1 MGIASDSGRGAHVEY
16 ERRLG
21 ARRETAAIRSRHAAI
36 AANLRLL
43 VFAIG
48 VVVAWLV
55 FGSRVLAA
63 GWLAPPI
70 LLFVALLFVHDRL
83 LAERQRAQRSVAFY
97 ERAFTRLESR
107 WAGGGTQGERFRDPH
122 HPYAEDLDLVG
133 EGSLFELLCAARTRA
148 GEDTL
153 AAWLLGPATPE
164 QVRLRQAAVREIT
177 PRLDL
182 REDLARLGDE
192 VRSGLHPEAVCAW
205 GAAPA
210 AIAAKAP
217 AAIAAGLATLTL
229 AGLVCWMVTPLG
241 PLPFLVGLLLEGV
254 FWSVYRRRFQAVVRA
269 VELPGR
275 DLGLLAHLLECLERE
290 SYQADRLV
298 ELRGVLETSGAP
310 ASACI
315 ARLRRLID
323 LLDARRNQLFLP
335 VAAVLLWTPQLAFAI
350 ERWRAR
356 FGPDLGRWIDA
367 VGEIEALCALA
378 GFSYEHPDYAFPEI
392 VDGAPRF
399 DGVAIGHPLLPG
411 DSCVRNDLMLSAE
424 NPLLIVSGS
433 NMSGKSTL
441 LRSVGINTVLG
452 LAGAPVCASELRLSP
467 IAIGA
472 SIRLQDS
479 LLEGNSRFYAEILRL
494 RQIAE
499 LAQTELPVLFLLDE
513 ILSGTNSHDRGIG
526 AEAVV
531 KNLLES
537 GAIGLVTTHDLALTR
552 LEDSLT
558 PRAANVH
565 FQDHLE
571 DGVVAF
577 DYRIHPGV
585 VTKSNA
591 LELMRAVGL
600 DV

>member
-1 MGIASDSGRGAHVEY
+1 MGTESDFGRGARAEY
-16 ERRLG
+16 TRRLG
-21 ARRETAAIRSRHAAI
+21 DRRETAAIRSRHAAI

-43 VFAIG
+43 VFATG
-48 VVVAWLV
+48 VVMAWLA
-55 FGSRVLAA
+55 FGSGSLAA
-63 GWLAPPI
+63 GWLVVPT
-70 LLFVALLFVHDRL
+70 LLFVVLLFVHDRL
-83 LAERQRAQRSVAFY
+83 LAERERALRSVAFY

-122 HPYAEDLDLVG
+122 HPYADDLDLVG

-164 QVRLRQAAVREIT
+164 PIRLRQEAVRELT

-192 VRSGLHPEAVCAW
+192 VRSGLHPEPVCAW

-210 AIAAKAP
+210 AIAARAP
-217 AAIAAGLATLTL
+217 AVIAAVLAALALAGLA
-229 AGLVCWMVTPLG
+229 CWMLTPVG
-241 PLPFLVGLLLEGV
+241 PLPFLLALLLEAV
-254 FWSVYRRRFQAVVRA
+254 FWGVYRRRFQAVVRA

-275 DLGLLAHLLECLERE
+275 DLGLLAHLLERLERE
-290 SYQADRLV
+290 SYQASRLV
-298 ELRGVLETSGAP
+298 ELRAVLETSGKP

-350 ERWRAR
+350 EHWSAQ

-367 VGEIEALCALA
+367 VGEFEALCAFA

-392 VDGAPRF
+392 LDGEPRF
-399 DGVAIGHPLLPG
+399 EGVAIGHPLLP
-411 DSCVRNDLMLSAE
+411 DDRCVRNDVTLFGE
-424 NPLLIVSGS
+424 NSVLIISGS

-452 LAGAPVCASELRLSP
+452 LAGAPVCANELRLSP
-467 IAIGA
+467 VAIGA
-472 SIRLQDS
+472 SIRIQDS
-479 LLEGNSRFYAEILRL
+479 LLEGNSRFYTEILRL
-494 RQIAE
+494 RQVTE

-526 AEAVV
+526 ADAVV
-531 KNLLES
+531 RNLVES

-552 LEDSLT
+552 LVDSLA

-571 DGVVAF
+571 DGVIAF

>member
-1 MGIASDSGRGAHVEY
+1 MGIASDSGRDARVEY
-16 ERRLG
+16 SRRLG

-43 VFAIG
+43 VFATG

-55 FGSRVLAA
+55 FGSRVLAV

-70 LLFVALLFVHDRL
+70 LLFVVLLFAHDRL
-83 LAERQRAQRSVAFY
+83 LAERQRALRSVVFY
-97 ERAFTRLESR
+97 ERALTRLESR
-107 WAGGGTQGERFRDPH
+107 WAGGGTQGERFRDPN
-122 HPYAEDLDLVG
+122 HPYADDLDLVG
-133 EGSLFELLCAARTRA
+133 KGSLFELLCTARTRA

-164 QVRLRQAAVREIT
+164 QIRLRQGAVRELT

-192 VRSGLHPEAVCAW
+192 VRSGLHPEPVCAW

-217 AAIAAGLATLTL
+217 AAIAAGLAVLAL
-229 AGLVCWMVTPLG
+229 AGLACWMATPVG
-241 PLPFLVGLLLEGV
+241 PLPFLLALLLEGA
-254 FWSVYRRRFQAVVRA
+254 FWSVYRRRFQVVVRA

-275 DLGLLAHLLECLERE
+275 DLELLAHLLERLERE
-290 SYQADRLV
+290 SYQDCRLV
-298 ELRGVLETSGAP
+298 ELRAVLETSGAP

-350 ERWRAR
+350 ERWRVR
-356 FGPDLGRWIDA
+356 FGLDLSRWIDA
-367 VGEIEALCALA
+367 VGEIEVLCAFA
-378 GFSYEHPDYAFPEI
+378 GFSYENPDYAFPE
-392 VDGAPRF
+392 VFDGAPRF
-399 DGVAIGHPLLPG
+399 EGVAIGHPLLPG
-411 DSCVRNDLMLSAE
+411 DSCVRNDLTLSGE
-424 NPLLIVSGS
+424 NPALIISGS

-452 LAGAPVCASELRLSP
+452 LAGAPVCANELRLSP
-467 IAIGA
+467 VAIGA

-479 LLEGNSRFYAEILRL
+479 LLEGSSRFYTEILRL
-494 RQIAE
+494 RQITE
-499 LAQTELPVLFLLDE
+499 LAQNELPVLFLLDE
-513 ILSGTNSHDRGIG
+513 IMSGTNSHDRGIG

-531 KNLLES
+531 RNLVES
-537 GAIGLVTTHDLALTR
+537 GGIGLVTTHDLALTR
-552 LEDSLT
+552 LADSLA

-571 DGVVAF
+571 DGVIAF

>member
-1 MGIASDSGRGAHVEY
+1 MGIASDFGRAAQVEY
-16 ERRLG
+16 GRRLG
-21 ARRETAAIRSRHAAI
+21 ARRETAAIRSRHASI

-43 VFAIG
+43 VFAAG
-48 VVVAWLV
+48 LVVAWFV
-55 FGSRVLAA
+55 FGSKVLAA
-63 GWLAPPI
+63 GWLAAPI
-70 LLFVALLFVHDRL
+70 LLFVVLLFTHDRL
-83 LAERQRAQRSVAFY
+83 LAERQRALRSVAFY

-133 EGSLFELLCAARTRA
+133 EGSLFELLCTARTRA

-153 AAWLLGPATPE
+153 AAWLLEPATPE
-164 QVRLRQAAVREIT
+164 QARLRQQAVRELT

-192 VRSGLHPEAVCAW
+192 VRSGLHPEPVCAW

-210 AIAAKAP
+210 AIAARAP
-217 AAIAAGLATLTL
+217 AAIAAGLAALAL
-229 AGLVCWMVTPLG
+229 AGLVCWMATPVG
-241 PLPFLVGLLLEGV
+241 PLPFLLALLLEAV
-254 FWSVYRRRFQAVVRA
+254 FWNTYRRRFQAVVRA

-275 DLGLLAHLLECLERE
+275 DLGLLAQLLERLERE
-290 SYQADRLV
+290 SYQASHLV
-298 ELRGVLETSGAP
+298 ELRAVLETSGAP

-335 VAAVLLWTPQLAFAI
+335 VAALLLWTPQLAFAI
-350 ERWRAR
+350 EHWRVR

-367 VGEIEALCALA
+367 VGEFEALCAFSA
-378 GFSYEHPDYAFPEI
+378 FSYEHPDYVFPEI
-392 VDGAPRF
+392 FDGAPRF
-399 DGVAIGHPLLPG
+399 EGVAIGHPLLP
-411 DSCVRNDLMLSAE
+411 DDRCVRNDLTLSGE
-424 NPLLIVSGS
+424 NLVLIVSGS

-441 LRSVGINTVLG
+441 LRSVGVNTVLG
-452 LAGAPVCASELRLSP
+452 LAGAPVCANELRLSP
-467 IAIGA
+467 VAIGA
-472 SIRLQDS
+472 SIRLRDS
-479 LLEGNSRFYAEILRL
+479 LLEGSSRFYTEILRL
-494 RQIAE
+494 RRITE
-499 LAQTELPVLFLLDE
+499 LAQNELPVLFLLDE

-526 AEAVV
+526 AEAVLR
-531 KNLLES
+531 NLVES

-552 LEDSLT
+552 LADSLA

-571 DGVVAF
+571 DGVIAF

>member
-1 MGIASDSGRGAHVEY
+1 MGIASNCERDAHAEY
-16 ERRLG
+16 ARRLA
-21 ARRETAAIRSRHAAI
+21 ARRATASIRSRHASI

-43 VFAIG
+43 VFAAG

-55 FGSRVLAA
+55 FGSRSLAG
-63 GWLAPPI
+63 GWLVPPVLSFI
-70 LLFVALLFVHDRL
+70 ALLFAHDRL
-83 LAERQRAQRSVAFY
+83 LAQRQRALRSVEFY
-97 ERAFTRLESR
+97 ERALSRLESR
-107 WAGGGTQGERFRDPH
+107 WAGGGAQGERFRDPH

-153 AAWLLGPATPE
+153 AAWLFEPAAPE
-164 QVRLRQAAVREIT
+164 PIRRRHGAVRELT
-177 PRLDL
+177 PMLDL

-192 VRSGLHPEAVCAW
+192 LRSGLHPESVCAW
-205 GAAPA
+205 GRAPASIATRAPA
-210 AIAAKAP
+210 AL
-217 AAIAAGLATLTL
+217 AAGLAALAI
-229 AGLVCWMVTPLG
+229 AGLVCWVATPVG
-241 PLPFLVGLLLEGV
+241 PLPFLLALLLEGV
-254 FWSVYRRRFQAVVRA
+254 FWGVYRRRLQAVVQA

-275 DLGLLAHLLECLERE
+275 DLGLLAHLLERLERE
-290 SYQADRLV
+290 AFESARLV
-298 ELRGVLETSGAP
+298 ELRAALETDGAP

-315 ARLRRLID
+315 ARLRRWID

-335 VAAVLLWTPQLAFAI
+335 VAVVLLWTPQLAFAI
-350 ERWRAR
+350 ERWRLR
-356 FGPDLGRWIDA
+356 CGSDLGRWIDA
-367 VGEIEALCALA
+367 VGEIEALCAFA
-378 GFSYEHPDYAFPEI
+378 AFHYEHPDYAFPEI
-392 VDGAPRF
+392 CDGGPRF
-399 DGVAIGHPLLPG
+399 EGVAIGHPLLPA
-411 DSCVRNDLMLSAE
+411 DTCVRNDVTLSAE
-424 NPLLIVSGS
+424 RAALIVSGS

-441 LRSVGINTVLG
+441 LRSVGINAVLA
-452 LAGAPVCASELRLSP
+452 LAGAPVCAEALKLSP
-467 IAIGA
+467 LAIGA
-472 SIRLQDS
+472 SIRLRDS

-494 RQIAE
+494 RQITE
-499 LAQTELPVLFLLDE
+499 LTCGALPVLFLLDE

-531 KNLLES
+531 RNLVES

-552 LEDSLT
+552 LADALA

-571 DGVVAF
+571 DGVIAF

>member
-1 MGIASDSGRGAHVEY
+1 MGIASDSGRGAHAEY
-16 ERRLG
+16 TRRLG
-21 ARRETAAIRSRHAAI
+21 ARRETAAVRSRHAAI

-43 VFAIG
+43 VFTTG
-48 VVVAWLV
+48 VVLAWLA

-63 GWLAPPI
+63 GWLVPPT
-70 LLFVALLFVHDRL
+70 LLFVVLLFAHDRL
-83 LAERQRAQRSVAFY
+83 LAERDRALRSVAFY

-122 HPYAEDLDLVG
+122 HPYADDLDLVG
-133 EGSLFELLCAARTRA
+133 EGSLFELLCAARTQA

-153 AAWLLGPATPE
+153 AGWLLGPATPE
-164 QVRLRQAAVREIT
+164 EIRRRQEAVRELT

-182 REDLARLGDE
+182 REDLARLGHE
-192 VRSGLHPEAVCAW
+192 VRAGLHPAAVCAW
-205 GAAPA
+205 GTAPA
-210 AIAAKAP
+210 VIAAKAP
-217 AAIAAGLATLTL
+217 AAIAAGLAALAI
-229 AGLVCWMVTPLG
+229 AGLVCWLATPLG
-241 PLPFLVGLLLEGV
+241 PLPFLLALLLEAV
-254 FWSVYRRRFQAVVRA
+254 FWNVYRRRFQAVVRA

-275 DLGLLAHLLECLERE
+275 DLGLLAHLLERLEQE
-290 SYQADRLV
+290 AHQASRLV
-298 ELRGVLETSGAP
+298 ELRGVLETGGTP

-350 ERWRAR
+350 EHWRLR

-367 VGEIEALCALA
+367 VGEFEALCAFA
-378 GFSYEHPDYAFPEI
+378 GFRYEHPDYAFPEI
-392 VDGAPRF
+392 FEGVPRF
-399 DGVAIGHPLLPG
+399 EGVAIGHPLLPG
-411 DSCVRNDLMLSAE
+411 DRCVRNDLTLCGE
-424 NPLLIVSGS
+424 NPVQFVSGS

-441 LRSVGINTVLG
+441 LRTVGINTVLG
-452 LAGAPVCASELRLSP
+452 LAGAPVCAKELRLSP
-467 IAIGA
+467 VAIGA

-494 RQIAE
+494 RQITE
-499 LAQTELPVLFLLDE
+499 LAQGELPVLFLLDE
-513 ILSGTNSHDRGIG
+513 ILNGTNSHDREIG

-531 KNLLES
+531 RNLVTS

-552 LEDSLT
+552 LADSLA

-571 DGVVAF
+571 DGVIAF

>member
-1 MGIASDSGRGAHVEY
+1 MGIASDFGRDAHVEY
-16 ERRLG
+16 ERRLA

-36 AANLRLL
+36 TANLRLL
-43 VFAIG
+43 VFATG
-48 VVVAWLV
+48 VVMAWLV
-55 FGSRVLAA
+55 FGSRILAA
-63 GWLAPPI
+63 GWLVVPI
-70 LLFVALLFVHDRL
+70 LFFVALLFAHDRL
-83 LAERQRAQRSVAFY
+83 LAERQRALRSVAFY

-107 WAGGGTQGERFRDPH
+107 WAGGGEQGERFRDPH
-122 HPYAEDLDLVG
+122 HPYADDLDLMG

-164 QVRLRQAAVREIT
+164 QIQLRQQAVRELT
-177 PRLDL
+177 ARLDL

-192 VRSGLHPEAVCAW
+192 VRSGLHPESVCAW
-205 GAAPA
+205 GMAPA

-217 AAIAAGLATLTL
+217 AAIAAGLAAL
-229 AGLVCWMVTPLG
+229 AIGGLVCWMATPVG
-241 PLPFLVGLLLEGV
+241 PLPFLLALLLEAV
-254 FWSVYRRRFQAVVRA
+254 FWNVYRRRFQAVVRA

-275 DLGLLAHLLECLERE
+275 DLGLLAHLLERLERE
-290 SYQADRLV
+290 SYQASRLI
-298 ELRGVLETSGAP
+298 ELRSVLETSGAP
-310 ASACI
+310 ASVCI

-350 ERWRAR
+350 ERWRVQ

-378 GFSYEHPDYAFPEI
+378 GFSYEHPDYAFPE
-392 VDGAPRF
+392 VSTGGPRF
-399 DGVAIGHPLLPG
+399 EGVAIGHPLLPG
-411 DSCVRNDLMLSAE
+411 DACVRNDLTLSSDS
-424 NPLLIVSGS
+424 PVLIISGS

-441 LRSVGINTVLG
+441 LRSVGINTVLAQ
-452 LAGAPVCASELRLSP
+452 AGAPVCANELRLSP
-467 IAIGA
+467 VAIGA

-494 RQIAE
+494 RQITE
-499 LAQTELPVLFLLDE
+499 LAKDGLPTLFLLDE

-531 KNLLES
+531 RNLVGS

-552 LEDSLT
+552 LADSLT
-558 PRAANVH
+558 PHAVNVH

-571 DGVVAF
+571 DGVIAF

>member
-1 MGIASDSGRGAHVEY
+1 MEIASDSGQAAHVEY
-16 ERRLG
+16 ARRLDD
-21 ARRETAAIRSRHAAI
+21 RRETAAIRSRHAGI

-43 VFAIG
+43 VFATG

-63 GWLAPPI
+63 GWLAVPI
-70 LLFVALLFVHDRL
+70 LLFVVLLFVHDHL
-83 LAERQRAQRSVAFY
+83 LTGRQRALRSVAFY
-97 ERAFTRLESR
+97 ERAFSRLESR
-107 WAGGGTQGERFRDPH
+107 WTGGGTQGERFRDPH
-122 HPYAEDLDLVG
+122 HPYADDLDLVG
-133 EGSLFELLCAARTRA
+133 EGSLFELVCTARTRG

-164 QVRLRQAAVREIT
+164 QIQLRQDAVRELT

-192 VRSGLHPEAVCAW
+192 VRSGLHPESVCAW

-210 AIAAKAP
+210 EIATKTP
-217 AAIAAGLATLTL
+217 AVIAAGLAALAL
-229 AGLVCWMVTPLG
+229 AGLVGWMATPVG
-241 PLPFLVGLLLEGV
+241 PLPFLLALLFEAV
-254 FWSVYRRRFQAVVRA
+254 FWSAYRRRFQAVIRA

-275 DLGLLAHLLECLERE
+275 DLELLAHLLERLERE
-290 SYQADRLV
+290 SYRASRSV
-298 ELRGVLETSGAP
+298 ELRAVLETRGAP

-335 VAAVLLWTPQLAFAI
+335 VAALLLWTPQLAFAI
-350 ERWRAR
+350 EHWRVR

-367 VGEIEALCALA
+367 VGEFEALCAFA
-378 GFSYEHPDYAFPEI
+378 AFSYEHPDYAFPEI
-392 VDGAPRF
+392 SDGAPRF
-399 DGVAIGHPLLPG
+399 EGVAIGHPLLPG
-411 DSCVRNDLMLSAE
+411 DRCVRNDLTLSGE
-424 NPLLIVSGS
+424 NRVLIISGS

-441 LRSVGINTVLG
+441 LRSVGVNTVLG
-452 LAGAPVCASELRLSP
+452 LAGAPVCAKALRLSP
-467 IAIGA
+467 VAIGA
-472 SIRLQDS
+472 SIRLRDS
-479 LLEGNSRFYAEILRL
+479 LLEGSSRFYTEILRL
-494 RQIAE
+494 RRITE
-499 LAQTELPVLFLLDE
+499 LAQNELPVLFLLDE

-526 AEAVV
+526 AEAVLR
-531 KNLLES
+531 NLVES

-552 LEDSLT
+552 LADSLA

-571 DGVVAF
+571 DGVIAF
-577 DYRIHPGV
+577 DYRIHPGI

>member
-1 MGIASDSGRGAHVEY
+1 MEIASDSGQGAHVEY
-16 ERRLG
+16 ARRLG
-21 ARRETAAIRSRHAAI
+21 DRRETAAIRSRHASI

-43 VFAIG
+43 VFATG

-55 FGSRVLAA
+55 FGSKALAA

-70 LLFVALLFVHDRL
+70 LLFVVLLFAHDRL
-83 LAERQRAQRSVAFY
+83 LSERQRALRSVAFY
-97 ERAFTRLESR
+97 ERAFTRLESC
-107 WAGGGTQGERFRDPH
+107 WTGGGTQGERFRDPH
-122 HPYAEDLDLVG
+122 HPYADDLDLVG
-133 EGSLFELLCAARTRA
+133 EGSLFELLCTARTRG

-153 AAWLLGPATPE
+153 AAWLLGPAIPE
-164 QVRLRQAAVREIT
+164 QIRLRQEAVRELT

-192 VRSGLHPEAVCAW
+192 VRSGLHPEPVCAW

-210 AIAAKAP
+210 VIASKTP
-217 AAIAAGLATLTL
+217 AAIAAGLAALAL
-229 AGLVCWMVTPLG
+229 AGLVCWMLTPLG
-241 PLPFLVGLLLEGV
+241 PLPFLVALLLEGV
-254 FWSVYRRRFQAVVRA
+254 FWNLYRRRFQAVVGA

-275 DLGLLAHLLECLERE
+275 DLGLLAHLLERLERE
-290 SYQADRLV
+290 VYQAPRLV
-298 ELRGVLETSGAP
+298 ELRAVLETRGAP

-315 ARLRRLID
+315 AQLRRLID

-356 FGPDLGRWIDA
+356 FGPDLGRWIEA
-367 VGEIEALCALA
+367 VGEFEALCAFA
-378 GFSYEHPDYAFPEI
+378 GFRYEHPDYVFPEI
-392 VDGAPRF
+392 IEGAPCF
-399 DGVAIGHPLLPG
+399 EGVAIGHPLLP
-411 DSCVRNDLMLSAE
+411 DDRCVRNDLTLSAE
-424 NPLLIVSGS
+424 NPALIVSGS

-452 LAGAPVCASELRLSP
+452 LAGAPVCATALRLSP
-467 IAIGA
+467 VAIGA

-479 LLEGNSRFYAEILRL
+479 LREGNSRFYAEILRL
-494 RQIAE
+494 RQVTE
-499 LAQTELPVLFLLDE
+499 LAQNELPILFLLDE
-513 ILSGTNSHDRGIG
+513 ILSGTNSHDRRIG

-531 KNLLES
+531 RNLVES

-552 LEDSLT
+552 LADLLT
-558 PRAANVH
+558 PRAINVH

-571 DGVVAF
+571 DGVIAF

>member
-1 MGIASDSGRGAHVEY
+1 MGTESDLGQGAHAEY
-16 ERRLG
+16 TRRLG

-36 AANLRLL
+36 
-43 VFAIG
+43 
-48 VVVAWLV
+48 
-55 FGSRVLAA
+55 
-63 GWLAPPI
+63 
-70 LLFVALLFVHDRL
+70 
-83 LAERQRAQRSVAFY
+83 RSVAFY

-107 WAGGGTQGERFRDPH
+107 WAGGGTQGEHFRDPH
-122 HPYAEDLDLVG
+122 HAYADDLDLVG

-164 QVRLRQAAVREIT
+164 QIRLRQEAVRELT

-192 VRSGLHPEAVCAW
+192 VRSGLHPEPVCAW
-205 GAAPA
+205 GAMPAAIAARAPA
-210 AIAAKAP
+210 AIAAVL
-217 AAIAAGLATLTL
+217 AALAL
-229 AGLVCWMVTPLG
+229 AGLVCWMATPVG
-241 PLPFLVGLLLEGV
+241 PLPFLLALLLEAVYWG
-254 FWSVYRRRFQAVVRA
+254 VYRRRFQAMVRA

-275 DLGLLAHLLECLERE
+275 DLGLLAHLLERLERE
-290 SYQADRLV
+290 SYRASRLV
-298 ELRGVLETSGAP
+298 DLRAVLETSGAP

-367 VGEIEALCALA
+367 IGEFEALCSLA
-378 GFSYEHPDYAFPEI
+378 GFSFEHPDYAFPEI
-392 VDGAPRF
+392 LEGAPRF
-399 DGVAIGHPLLPG
+399 EGVGIGHPLLP
-411 DSCVRNDLMLSAE
+411 DDRCVRNDVTLFGEKSV
-424 NPLLIVSGS
+424 LIISGS

-452 LAGAPVCASELRLSP
+452 LAGAPACANELRLSP
-467 IAIGA
+467 VAIGA
-472 SIRLQDS
+472 SIRIQDS
-479 LLEGNSRFYAEILRL
+479 LLEGNSRFYTEILRL
-494 RQIAE
+494 RQVTE

-531 KNLLES
+531 RNLVES

-552 LEDSLT
+552 LADSLA

-571 DGVVAF
+571 DGVIAF

>member
-1 MGIASDSGRGAHVEY
+1 MEIASDSGQAAHVEY
-16 ERRLG
+16 SRRLDD
-21 ARRETAAIRSRHAAI
+21 RRETAAIRSRHAAI

-43 VFAIG
+43 VFATG

-63 GWLAPPI
+63 GWLAVPI
-70 LLFVALLFVHDRL
+70 LLFVVLLFAHDRL
-83 LAERQRAQRSVAFY
+83 LTQRQRALRSVAFY
-97 ERAFTRLESR
+97 ERALSRLESR

-122 HPYAEDLDLVG
+122 HPYADDLDLVG
-133 EGSLFELLCAARTRA
+133 EGSLFELVCTARTRG

-164 QVRLRQAAVREIT
+164 QIQLRQDAVRELT

-192 VRSGLHPEAVCAW
+192 VRSGLHPERVCAW
-205 GAAPA
+205 GAAPVV
-210 AIAAKAP
+210 IASKTP
-217 AAIAAGLATLTL
+217 AMIAAGLAALAL
-229 AGLVCWMVTPLG
+229 AGLVCWMLTPLG
-241 PLPFLVGLLLEGV
+241 PLPFLLALLLEGV
-254 FWSVYRRRFQAVVRA
+254 FWSLYRRRFQAVVGA
-269 VELPGR
+269 VELPGQ
-275 DLGLLAHLLECLERE
+275 DLGLLAHLLERLERE
-290 SYQADRLV
+290 PCQASRLV
-298 ELRGVLETSGAP
+298 ELQAGLETSGAS
-310 ASACI
+310 ASTSI

-323 LLDARRNQLFLP
+323 LLDARRNQLFFP
-335 VAAVLLWTPQLAFAI
+335 VAAVLLWTPQVAFAI

-356 FGPDLGRWIDA
+356 FGPDLGRWIEA
-367 VGEIEALCALA
+367 VGEFEALCAFA
-378 GFSYEHPDYAFPEI
+378 GFSYERPDYAFPEI
-392 VDGAPRF
+392 LDGAPCF
-399 DGVAIGHPLLPG
+399 EGVAIGHPLLP
-411 DSCVRNDLMLSAE
+411 DDRCVRNDLTLSAE
-424 NPLLIVSGS
+424 NPALIVSGS

-441 LRSVGINTVLG
+441 LRSIGINTVLG
-452 LAGAPVCASELRLSP
+452 LAGAPVCAKNLRLSP
-467 IAIGA
+467 VAIGA

-479 LLEGNSRFYAEILRL
+479 LLEGSSRFYAEILRL
-494 RQIAE
+494 RQITE
-499 LAQTELPVLFLLDE
+499 LAQNELPILFLLDE
-513 ILSGTNSHDRGIG
+513 ILSGTKSHDRGIG

-531 KNLLES
+531 RNLVES

-552 LEDSLT
+552 LADLLA
-558 PRAANVH
+558 PRVTNVH

-571 DGVVAF
+571 DGVIAF

>member
-1 MGIASDSGRGAHVEY
+1 MGIASDSERGAQAEY
-16 ERRLG
+16 ARRLDD
-21 ARRETAAIRSRHAAI
+21 RRETAAVRSRHASI

-43 VFAIG
+43 VFATG
-48 VVVAWLV
+48 VVVAWLA
-55 FGSRVLAA
+55 FGSKTLSA
-63 GWLAPPI
+63 GWLAVPL

-83 LAERQRAQRSVAFY
+83 LAERERALRSVAFY
-97 ERAFTRLESR
+97 ERAIARLESR

-122 HPYAEDLDLVG
+122 HPYSDDLDLVG
-133 EGSLFELLCAARTRA
+133 EGSLFELLCSARTRA

-153 AAWLLGPATPE
+153 AAWLLGPAAPDE
-164 QVRLRQAAVREIT
+164 IRSRQEAVRELT

-192 VRSGLHPEAVCAW
+192 VRAGLHAEAVCGW

-210 AIAAKAP
+210 TIATRVP
-217 AAIAAGLATLTL
+217 AVIAAGLALLAL
-229 AGLVCWMVTPLG
+229 AGLVCWIATPVG
-241 PLPFLVGLLLEGV
+241 PLPFLLALLLEAV
-254 FWSVYRRRFQAVVRA
+254 FWGVYRSPFLAVARA

-275 DLGLLAHLLECLERE
+275 DLGLLAHLLERLEQE
-290 SYQADRLV
+290 SHRAPRLV
-298 ELRGVLETSGAP
+298 ALRAVWETSGAP
-310 ASACI
+310 ASVCI

-323 LLDARRNQLFLP
+323 LLDARRNQLFFP

-350 ERWRAR
+350 EHWRVQ

-367 VGEIEALCALA
+367 VGEFEALCAIA
-378 GFSYEHPDYAFPEI
+378 TFRYEHSDYAFPEI
-392 VDGAPRF
+392 VEGGPRF
-399 DGVAIGHPLLPG
+399 EGDAIGHPLLPG
-411 DSCVRNDLMLSAE
+411 DRCVRNDLTLSAE
-424 NPLLIVSGS
+424 NPVLIVSGS

-441 LRSVGINTVLG
+441 LRTIGINTVLG
-452 LAGAPVCASELRLSP
+452 LAGAPVCADALRLSP
-467 IAIGA
+467 LAIGA

-494 RQIAE
+494 RQI
-499 LAQTELPVLFLLDE
+499 TEISQGGLPVLFLLDE
-513 ILSGTNSHDRGIG
+513 ILNGTNSHDRGIG

-531 KNLLES
+531 RNLAQS

-552 LEDSLT
+552 LSESLS
-558 PRAANVH
+558 PHAANVH

-571 DGVVAF
+571 DGVIAF
-577 DYRIHPGV
+577 DYRMHPGV

>member
-1 MGIASDSGRGAHVEY
+1 MGIASDSEQEARVEY

-21 ARRETAAIRSRHAAI
+21 ARRETAAVGSRRAAI
-36 AANLRLL
+36 VANLRLL
-43 VFAIG
+43 VFVTGA
-48 VVVAWLV
+48 VMAWLV
-55 FGSRVLAA
+55 FGSKVLAG
-63 GWLAPPI
+63 GWLVPPV
-70 LLFVALLFVHDRL
+70 LLFVALLVAHDRL
-83 LAERQRAQRSVAFY
+83 LSERDRALRSVAFY
-97 ERAFTRLESR
+97 ERAFARLESR
-107 WAGGGTQGERFRDPH
+107 WAGGGTQGERFGDPH
-122 HPYAEDLDLVG
+122 HPYAGDLDLVG
-133 EGSLFELLCAARTRA
+133 EGSLYEFLCAARTRA

-164 QVRLRQAAVREIT
+164 QIRLRQEAVRELT

-192 VRSGLHPEAVCAW
+192 VRSGLHPEPVCAW
-205 GAAPA
+205 GAAPT
-210 AIAAKAP
+210 AIASRTP
-217 AAIAAGLATLTL
+217 AVIAAVLATLAV
-229 AGLVCWMVTPLG
+229 AGLVYWIANPET
-241 PLPFLVGLLLEGV
+241 PLPFVLALLLEAV
-254 FWSVYRRRFQAVVRA
+254 FWGVYRRRFLAVVHA

-275 DLGLLAHLLECLERE
+275 DLGLLAHLLERLERE
-290 SYQADRLV
+290 SYQTSRLV
-298 ELRGVLETSGAP
+298 ELRAVLETSGAP
-310 ASACI
+310 ASASI
-315 ARLRRLID
+315 ARLRRLIE

-350 ERWRAR
+350 ERWRIQ
-356 FGPDLGRWIDA
+356 FGPDLARWIDA
-367 VGEIEALCALA
+367 VGEFEALCSFA

-392 VDGAPRF
+392 VDGSPRF
-399 DGVAIGHPLLPG
+399 EGVSIGHPLLAG
-411 DSCVRNDLMLSAE
+411 DRCVRNDLTLSGE
-424 NPLLIVSGS
+424 KPVLIVSGS
-433 NMSGKSTL
+433 NMSGKSTM
-441 LRSVGINTVLG
+441 LRSVGVNTVLG
-452 LAGAPVCASELRLSP
+452 LAGAPVCASEMRLSP

-494 RQIAE
+494 RQISE
-499 LAQTELPVLFLLDE
+499 LAQNELPVLFLLDE

-531 KNLLES
+531 RNLMES
-537 GAIGLVTTHDLALTR
+537 GALGLVTTHDLALTR
-552 LEDSLT
+552 LADSLS

-571 DGVVAF
+571 DGVIAF
-577 DYRIHPGV
+577 DYRVHPGV

>member
-1 MGIASDSGRGAHVEY
+1 MEIASDSGQGAHVEY
-16 ERRLG
+16 ARRLG
-21 ARRETAAIRSRHAAI
+21 DRRETAAIRSRHAAI

-43 VFAIG
+43 VFATG

-55 FGSRVLAA
+55 FGSKALAA

-70 LLFVALLFVHDRL
+70 LLFVVLLFAHDRL
-83 LAERQRAQRSVAFY
+83 LSERQRALRSVAFY
-97 ERAFTRLESR
+97 ERAFDRLESR
-107 WAGGGTQGERFRDPH
+107 WTGGGTQGERFRDPH
-122 HPYAEDLDLVG
+122 HPYADDLDLIG
-133 EGSLFELLCAARTRA
+133 EGSLFELLCTARTRG

-164 QVRLRQAAVREIT
+164 QIRLRQEAVRELT

-192 VRSGLHPEAVCAW
+192 VRSGLHPEPVCAW

-210 AIAAKAP
+210 VIASKTP
-217 AAIAAGLATLTL
+217 AAIAAGLAALAL
-229 AGLVCWMVTPLG
+229 AGLVCWMLTPLG
-241 PLPFLVGLLLEGV
+241 PLPFLIALLLEGV
-254 FWSVYRRRFQAVVRA
+254 FWNLYRRRFQAVVGA

-275 DLGLLAHLLECLERE
+275 DLELLAHLLERLERE
-290 SYQADRLV
+290 VYQAPRLV
-298 ELRGVLETSGAP
+298 ELRAVLETRGAP

-315 ARLRRLID
+315 AQLRRLID

-356 FGPDLGRWIDA
+356 FGPDLGRWIEA
-367 VGEIEALCALA
+367 VGEFEALCAFA
-378 GFSYEHPDYAFPEI
+378 GFRYEHPDYVFPEI
-392 VDGAPRF
+392 IEGAPCF
-399 DGVAIGHPLLPG
+399 EGVAIGHPLLP
-411 DSCVRNDLMLSAE
+411 DDRCVRNDLTLSAE
-424 NPLLIVSGS
+424 NPALIVSGS

-441 LRSVGINTVLG
+441 LRSIGINTVLG
-452 LAGAPVCASELRLSP
+452 LAGAPVCATALRLSP
-467 IAIGA
+467 VAIGA

-479 LLEGNSRFYAEILRL
+479 LREGNSRFYAEILRL
-494 RQIAE
+494 RQVTE
-499 LAQTELPVLFLLDE
+499 LAQNELPILFLLDE
-513 ILSGTNSHDRGIG
+513 ILSGTNSHDRRIG

-531 KNLLES
+531 RNLVES

-552 LEDSLT
+552 LADLFT
-558 PRAANVH
+558 PRAINVH

-571 DGVVAF
+571 DGVIAF

>member
-70 LLFVALLFVHDRL
+70 LLFVVLLFAHDRL

-133 EGSLFELLCAARTRA
+133 EGSLFELLCEARTRA

-153 AAWLLGPATPE
+153 AAWLLEPATPE
-164 QVRLRQAAVREIT
+164 QVRLRQEAVREIN

-217 AAIAAGLATLTL
+217 AAIAAGLAASTL
-229 AGLVCWMVTPLG
+229 AGLVCWMVTPVG
-241 PLPFLVGLLLEGV
+241 PLPFLIGLLLEGV
-254 FWSVYRRRFQAVVRA
+254 FWSVYRRRFQTVVRA

-275 DLGLLAHLLECLERE
+275 DLGLLAHLLERLERE
-290 SYQADRLV
+290 SYQVDRLV
-298 ELRGVLETSGAP
+298 ELRAVLETSGAP

-367 VGEIEALCALA
+367 VGEIEALCAFA

-392 VDGAPRF
+392 VDGAPHF
-399 DGVAIGHPLLPG
+399 EGVAIGHPLLPG
-411 DSCVRNDLMLSAE
+411 DCCVRNDLTLSAE
-424 NPLLIVSGS
+424 SPLLIVSGS

-452 LAGAPVCASELRLSP
+452 LAGAPVCANELRLSP

-552 LEDSLT
+552 LADSFT
-558 PRAANVH
+558 PRAENVH